1 MNDVMQALAQ
11 PTRREILQLVL
22 SEELSAGEI
31 ATHFKVSRPAIS
43 QHIKV
48 LKDTNLVVERRD
60 GTRRMYRAHPE
71 GMADL
76 RKFLDLFWNYRL
88 KLLKDEVEAAEERK
102 RTVQRETEIG
112 RNESTDHQADSD

>member
-1 MNDVMQALAQ
+1 MDDVMQALAQ
-11 PTRREILQLVL
+11 PTRREILHLIR

-31 ATHFKVSRPAIS
+31 ASHFDVSRPAIS

-60 GTRRMYRAHPE
+60 GTRRMYRTRPE

-76 RKFLDLFWNYRL
+76 REFLDLFWDYRL
-88 KLLKDEVEAAEERK
+88 NLLKDEVEAAEEQK
-102 RTVQRETEIG
+102 STNSWDGNVG
-112 RNESTDHQADSD
+112 SNEGTDHQADSN

>member
-1 MNDVMQALAQ
+1 MQALAQ
-11 PTRREILQLVL
+11 STRRKILQLVL

-60 GTRRMYRAHPE
+60 GTRRMYRARPE
-71 GMADL
+71 GMVDL
-76 RKFLDLFWNYRL
+76 RKFFDLFWDYRL
-88 KLLKDEVEAAEERK
+88 KLLKDEVEAAEEQK
-102 RTVQRETEIG
+102 KTAQRDTELG

>member
-1 MNDVMQALAQ
+1 MDDVMQALAQ
-11 PTRREILQLVL
+11 PTRREILQLIR

-31 ATHFKVSRPAIS
+31 AAHFDVSRPAIS

-60 GTRRMYRAHPE
+60 GTRRMYRARPE

-76 RKFLDLFWNYRL
+76 RKFLDLFWDYRL
-88 KLLKDEVEAAEERK
+88 NLLKDEVEAAEEQK
-102 RTVQRETEIG
+102 AIETREKKIG
-112 RNESTDHQADSD
+112 RSEDSDQQADSN